1 MPCLLQVEKTV
12 PGDPNPP
19 GIFAS
24 AERIRRQSTPG
35 KEPVM
40 PLNPA
45 VQRCANACNQT
56 FSLERGKGTNGYES
70 QKIARASY
78 VSLMP
83 DVADHDSICDFIACV
98 TFAMV
103 HGILHEPHGP
113 KLLAAAKVALSAL
126 RAKNRLSKTS
136 KSAAA

>member
-1 MPCLLQVEKTV
+1 MPCLSQVEKTV
-12 PGDPNPP
+12 PGGSLRRAFLRLPKNPP
-19 GIFAS
+19 
-24 AERIRRQSTPG
+24 RIGSR

-40 PLNPA
+40 PVNPA
-45 VQRCANACNQT
+45 VQRCANAYNQT

-126 RAKNRLSKTS
+126 RAKNKLSKS
-136 KSAAA
+136 RAS

>member
-1 MPCLLQVEKTV
+1 
-12 PGDPNPP
+12 
-19 GIFAS
+19 
-24 AERIRRQSTPG
+24 
-35 KEPVM
+35 M

-45 VQRCANACNQT
+45 VQRCANAYNQT
-56 FSLERGKGTNGYES
+56 FSLERGKGTNGYDS
-70 QKIARASY
+70 QKVARASY
-78 VSLMP
+78 LSLMP

-98 TFAMV
+98 TYAMV

>member
-1 MPCLLQVEKTV
+1 MPV
-12 PGDPNPP
+12 
-19 GIFAS
+19 
-24 AERIRRQSTPG
+24 
-35 KEPVM
+35 
-40 PLNPA
+40 NPA
-45 VQRCANACNQT
+45 VQRCANAYNQT

>member
-1 MPCLLQVEKTV
+1 LRLPKESAANPLQ
-12 PGDPNPP
+12 
-19 GIFAS
+19 
-24 AERIRRQSTPG
+24 ERSRNGPG

-45 VQRCANACNQT
+45 VQRCANAYNQT

-70 QKIARASY
+70 QRIARASY
-78 VSLMP
+78 LSLMP

-98 TFAMV
+98 TYAMV
-103 HGILHEPHGP
+103 HGLLHEPHGP

-126 RAKNRLSKTS
+126 RAKNKSSKLAKLSQSTQS
-136 KSAAA
+136 